1 MHKCAHTH
9 THTHTHTQRRHK
21 SLTDSFSYGSLNME
35 KKVIAAII
43 QLDQKLIWIPVVF
56 ILLRIWGTIRL
67 FISFSPHCHY
77 PYGGKIT
84 MDDVCQKI
92 LFHPVLVYLQSIGD
106 PAQGWGNALLFVI
119 FNRTIAKR
127 LCPCVFILG
136 TKLRKSCQRCCKKE
150 KTLYS
155 KTKEPITTSSTRDC
169 LLPISSSAEGVG
181 SPPLY
186 GATGVT
192 KTAVHAQ
199 NPTFASPESSIN
211 VVETWD
217 TFCCEVPTA
226 ILLFCE
232 HFNQWVAFN

>member
-1 MHKCAHTH
+1 MHCEVVCLKTLLPNHCFGSHRLYYSTISPAQMC
-9 THTHTHTQRRHK
+9 THTHTHTQRSQK

-35 KKVIAAII
+35 KKVTAAII

-67 FISFSPHCHY
+67 FISFSPDCNRVN
-77 PYGGKIT
+77 GGEIT
-84 MDDVCQKI
+84 MGKDCPHF

-136 TKLRKSCQRCCKKE
+136 TKLRKSCQHCCKKE
-150 KTLYS
+150 KPLYS
-155 KTKEPITTSSTRDC
+155 KTKEPITTSSTRDY

-181 SPPLY
+181 SPPSY

-211 VVETWD
+211 VVKT
-217 TFCCEVPTA
+217 
-226 ILLFCE
+226 
-232 HFNQWVAFN
+232 